1 MMGVS
6 GMESRRKKR
15 GILQSLLAAAG
26 VCLLT
31 VIVGAFAQFSV
42 PQQALKWVFLAG
54 LIAALIASRRS
65 MRTVRRVCIGIWV
78 LSAAALA
85 AFAVITAV
93 SVHLAKYSEADN
105 GKQALYAGK
114 KVMLVVPHQDDE
126 INLAGGVIEEYIRY
140 GSEVYVVYVTNGD
153 YRVPAEQ
160 RLKEAINALAV
171 LGVDEENIIF
181 LGYGDACTDKN
192 GVALY
197 NTDEQLT
204 SRAGYSYTYTYDGH
218 PPFREGRAYT
228 RQNVLEDIRDVILEH
243 RPDVIYGVDCDLHQD
258 HQLTALMF
266 DRAMGEILST
276 VDGYKPIVYKG
287 FAYSTAY
294 YAPGD
299 FYQLN
304 IKSTLPP
311 SGGLRFFAS
320 GIYAWSDRVRM
331 PVSAGSLSRAMMSSR
346 LFAAALEHRSQD
358 EAERAGQIIN
368 GDKVFWRRE
377 TTSLCYAAQVTAS
390 SGDAAVL
397 TDFMLGDTS
406 NVLDAANNVT
416 GIWHSDPGD
425 SEKSITVT
433 FDEPQTIRRIKLYDD
448 PSPESNILDA
458 VISFDNGDA
467 LNTGALY
474 ALGTETVIETE
485 ENNVRSFTVSITG
498 YEGDEPGLTEIEA
511 YSGAFDAGV
520 SFVKLMNRD
529 SDFVYDYYIDPSGTE
544 RFLLYAY
551 GCSPALGR
559 YEISCTGDDSCRA
572 YIDGE
577 SIVVEC
583 PVGKSCEVTVTDGVN
598 SDTAVFRNSGS
609 DELPYAMKADK
620 YLLEQRWNLNAQ
632 EAIFQ
637 NLINNF
643 DQVAQNY
650 CNIKLNEIREKLD
663 YLRWGI
669 HRVGE
674 IVFGA

>member
-1 MMGVS
+1 
-6 GMESRRKKR
+6 MESRRKKR

-93 SVHLAKYSEADN
+93 SVHLAKYSETDN

-243 RPDVIYGVDCDLHQD
+243 CPDVIYGVDCDLH
-258 HQLTALMF
+258 
-266 DRAMGEILST
+266 
-276 VDGYKPIVYKG
+276 
-287 FAYSTAY
+287 
-294 YAPGD
+294 
-299 FYQLN
+299 
-304 IKSTLPP
+304 
-311 SGGLRFFAS
+311 
-320 GIYAWSDRVRM
+320 
-331 PVSAGSLSRAMMSSR
+331 
-346 LFAAALEHRSQD
+346 
-358 EAERAGQIIN
+358 
-368 GDKVFWRRE
+368 
-377 TTSLCYAAQVTAS
+377 
-390 SGDAAVL
+390 
-397 TDFMLGDTS
+397 
-406 NVLDAANNVT
+406 
-416 GIWHSDPGD
+416 
-425 SEKSITVT
+425 
-433 FDEPQTIRRIKLYDD
+433 
-448 PSPESNILDA
+448 
-458 VISFDNGDA
+458 
-467 LNTGALY
+467 
-474 ALGTETVIETE
+474 
-485 ENNVRSFTVSITG
+485 
-498 YEGDEPGLTEIEA
+498 
-511 YSGAFDAGV
+511 
-520 SFVKLMNRD
+520 
-529 SDFVYDYYIDPSGTE
+529 
-544 RFLLYAY
+544 
-551 GCSPALGR
+551 
-559 YEISCTGDDSCRA
+559 
-572 YIDGE
+572 
-577 SIVVEC
+577 
-583 PVGKSCEVTVTDGVN
+583 
-598 SDTAVFRNSGS
+598 
-609 DELPYAMKADK
+609 
-620 YLLEQRWNLNAQ
+620 
-632 EAIFQ
+632 
-637 NLINNF
+637 
-643 DQVAQNY
+643 
-650 CNIKLNEIREKLD
+650 
-663 YLRWGI
+663 
-669 HRVGE
+669 
-674 IVFGA
+674 

>member
-6 GMESRRKKR
+6 GMESRRKSR

-42 PQQALKWVFLAG
+42 PWQALKWVFLAG

-65 MRTVRRVCIGIWV
+65 MRTVRRVCTGIWA

-160 RLKEAINALAV
+160 RLKEAIDALAV
-171 LGVDEENIIF
+171 LGVDEEHIIF

-192 GVALY
+192 GAALY

-320 GIYAWSDRVRM
+320 GIYAWSERVRM
-331 PVSAGSLSRAMMSSR
+331 PVSAGSLSRAR
-346 LFAAALEHRSQD
+346 
-358 EAERAGQIIN
+358 
-368 GDKVFWRRE
+368 
-377 TTSLCYAAQVTAS
+377 
-390 SGDAAVL
+390 
-397 TDFMLGDTS
+397 
-406 NVLDAANNVT
+406 
-416 GIWHSDPGD
+416 
-425 SEKSITVT
+425 
-433 FDEPQTIRRIKLYDD
+433 
-448 PSPESNILDA
+448 
-458 VISFDNGDA
+458 
-467 LNTGALY
+467 
-474 ALGTETVIETE
+474 
-485 ENNVRSFTVSITG
+485 
-498 YEGDEPGLTEIEA
+498 
-511 YSGAFDAGV
+511 
-520 SFVKLMNRD
+520 
-529 SDFVYDYYIDPSGTE
+529 
-544 RFLLYAY
+544 
-551 GCSPALGR
+551 
-559 YEISCTGDDSCRA
+559 
-572 YIDGE
+572 
-577 SIVVEC
+577 
-583 PVGKSCEVTVTDGVN
+583 
-598 SDTAVFRNSGS
+598 
-609 DELPYAMKADK
+609 
-620 YLLEQRWNLNAQ
+620 
-632 EAIFQ
+632 
-637 NLINNF
+637 
-643 DQVAQNY
+643 
-650 CNIKLNEIREKLD
+650 
-663 YLRWGI
+663 
-669 HRVGE
+669 
-674 IVFGA
+674 